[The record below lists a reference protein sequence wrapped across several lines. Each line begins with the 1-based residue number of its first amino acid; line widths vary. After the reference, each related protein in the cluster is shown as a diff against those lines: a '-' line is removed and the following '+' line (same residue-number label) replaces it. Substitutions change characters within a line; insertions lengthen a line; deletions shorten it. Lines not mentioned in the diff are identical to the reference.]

1 MRTTQERE
9 GSRGQTRRGLDA
21 PPPPEAVSARTRGP
35 PRQTLE
41 AEAPLEDE
49 MIYFVFCSKL
59 GNTLSH
65 FDGVRIHLNKCTF

>member
-1 MRTTQERE
+1 MRTTQEKE

-21 PPPPEAVSARTRGP
+21 PPRPPAEAVSARTHGP

-41 AEAPLEDE
+41 AEAPLEDK

-65 FDGVRIHLNKCTF
+65 FDGVRIHFK